1 MACHRAFFVG
11 IFQAIQEERR
21 IAHYRIEFQLIY
33 HFKQLHL
40 LFLLPIQFHQVS
52 TDFSQSSLAVQSKI
66 LQTAML
72 YGDSIS
78 ERTSRHI
85 LTSLTA
91 SILINVDAHDF
102 RLRKTLSHH
111 QGNQA
116 RSTTNIQYALAP
128 RSPSSQQHAIRTHL
142 HGTTVLTYGELLERE
157 HDEIYFRFNFRSS
170 FRLVAWML
178 RPWRVICVRMRSM
191 L

>member
-1 MACHRAFFVG
+1 
-11 IFQAIQEERR
+11 
-21 IAHYRIEFQLIY
+21 
-33 HFKQLHL
+33 
-40 LFLLPIQFHQVS
+40 
-52 TDFSQSSLAVQSKI
+52 
-66 LQTAML
+66 ML

-85 LTSLTA
+85 LMSLTA
-91 SILINVDAHDF
+91 SILIDVYAHDF

-142 HGTTVLTYGELLERE
+142 HGTTVLRHLKLFELKTT
-157 HDEIYFRFNFRSS
+157 HTNFSVNS
-170 FRLVAWML
+170 
-178 RPWRVICVRMRSM
+178 IIH
-191 L
+191 